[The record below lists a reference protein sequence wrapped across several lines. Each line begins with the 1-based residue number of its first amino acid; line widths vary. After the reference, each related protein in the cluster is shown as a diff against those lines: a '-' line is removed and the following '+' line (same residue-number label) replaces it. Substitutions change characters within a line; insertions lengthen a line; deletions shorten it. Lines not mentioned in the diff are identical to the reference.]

1 MATADANGDS
11 TSASKRK
18 EKTAEPSTADTA
30 KPDAN
35 AATKKDKDAETA
47 ESAKADATKPDVP
60 AGVVGTAKAPSG
72 VLLKYIAK
80 PEKRES
86 EWERVTTDTPLRE
99 QDRLLSL
106 APFRSTIELGT
117 AKIDLVGETEVW
129 VGTGVA
135 TQAAKLNV
143 SQGRVVLHAT
153 PTALPFAIQFGDKL
167 VTVNLPAGH
176 VVGVEKLNRREQGE
190 PIPLA
195 PVLRFFASE
204 GTIKFSDGTNE
215 ETITGP
221 GAVTYESRGKWTNK
235 ISKPAPSWVTEPS
248 LTTFDEQVGEQ
259 FLKLLR
265 PGRKIIGDLVEA
277 SDDENKDIC
286 RYAISGLRA
295 IGDISFIVPFLN
307 KRATAN
313 SAVQRRAAIRVL
325 RAYLAEGPDAFKN
338 LEKQLYEELGGDLA
352 PKVEKLLVG
361 YTPRE
366 AQEEATY
373 SRLVQYLGSTDDAE
387 VCVRELALDNIQELT
402 GRDAL
407 DYDPEK
413 PEGKGLRAWKDL
425 SHNHELR
432 SAATSK
438 GQK

>member
-1 MATADANGDS
+1 
-11 TSASKRK
+11 
-18 EKTAEPSTADTA
+18 
-30 KPDAN
+30 
-35 AATKKDKDAETA
+35 
-47 ESAKADATKPDVP
+47 
-60 AGVVGTAKAPSG
+60 
-72 VLLKYIAK
+72 
-80 PEKRES
+80 
-86 EWERVTTDTPLRE
+86 
-99 QDRLLSL
+99 
-106 APFRSTIELGT
+106 
-117 AKIDLVGETEVW
+117 
-129 VGTGVA
+129 
-135 TQAAKLNV
+135 
-143 SQGRVVLHAT
+143 
-153 PTALPFAIQFGDKL
+153 
-167 VTVNLPAGH
+167 
-176 VVGVEKLNRREQGE
+176 VVGVEKQNRREQGE

-204 GTIKFSDGTNE
+204 GTIKLTDGSKE

-221 GAVTYESRGKWTNK
+221 GAITYESQGKWSTK
-235 ISKPAPSWVTEPS
+235 TSKPAPSWVTEPG

-277 SDDENKDIC
+277 SDDDNKDIC
-286 RYAISGLRA
+286 RYAISSLRA

-307 KRATAN
+307 KRGTAN
-313 SAVQRRAAIRVL
+313 SSVQRRAAIRVL
-325 RAYLAEGPDAFKN
+325 RAYLAEGPEAFKN

-361 YTPRE
+361 YTPKE

-373 SRLVQYLGSTDDAE
+373 SRLVQYLGSTDDSE
-387 VCVRELALDNIQELT
+387 VCVRELALDNLQELT